1 MENKIILDKIPSL
14 EHPVGLGGC
23 RAEKINHV
31 CCDYN
36 VVIFDNTDLDD
47 SIVELENEF
56 VRLHHANLNESR
68 IEVLSQYQ
76 NLQIINDPKW

>member
-56 VRLHHANLNESR
+56 VRLHPVSYTHLTLPTKR
-68 IEVLSQYQ
+68 IV
-76 NLQIINDPKW
+76 